1 MDPISLYARDREKR
15 AVGRALR
22 LALIASVAL
31 AGVLLALLATASANT
46 ALFERHYPLL
56 LWGNAAIAL
65 ALALLTAE
73 LLRRIALRAR
83 RRVFGSRLMIR
94 LALTFTAM
102 AVTPGL
108 LIYFVGVQFLGRS
121 IESWFDVPVDR
132 ALESGVNL
140 GRSAF
145 EAIQADLVAK
155 SRRMANELAD
165 QPSAQWQS
173 SLDRIRDQSGVQEA
187 VVLSSSGR
195 LLISSGAPY
204 TQLAPDLPTSQIL
217 QQVRLT
223 RLYAAVEGL
232 DLLGESPADHFGQG
246 PTGGIGAA
254 APALPGAVHGPLKVR
269 VVQSILTSRPGEELR
284 YLQLLQPVPLALA
297 MNADAV
303 AAGQREY
310 QQLSLS
316 RQGLKRIFNVTLTLT
331 FLLTIFASVAGA
343 FLLSGW
349 LTGPLTMLAAG
360 TRAVAEGDYRPVKDY
375 GGRDELGVLTQ
386 SFNLMIR
393 QLEEARGQ
401 VANHQ
406 RDLEQAKARL
416 ERVLASLSAAVL
428 AFDSDYRLTM
438 SNLAAD
444 RVLGVGVSNCLG
456 QPIESLPGLA
466 PLAAPI
472 REAFETA
479 RRRGLDHW
487 QRQFVVGEFS
497 GESIAESLAQGAG
510 DPRAGVVGQSVGE
523 SAGESVGDPHGD
535 GVKREPT
542 NPAETRDARPS
553 GHGQAALGRTLL
565 ASGTTLPGAVSP
577 LPGVD
582 GLLIV
587 FDDVSEVVSA
597 QRTLAWNEVARRLA
611 HEIKNPLTPIQ
622 LTAERLPRKLAAK
635 LDSVDADFLRRGAQT
650 IVNQVEALARLVD
663 DFRTYARLPTASVVP
678 LDLNELVR
686 EVLLLYGGHDA
697 EQDLAQDGAIRV
709 RLAPI
714 PNILAD
720 AAQLR
725 QVLHNLIKNAQEA
738 TASVQGGGI
747 EITTTVTEASGG
759 MGADTD
765 GRTGASVH
773 LRVRDEGPG
782 FPPGVLARAFEPYVT
797 AKPKGTGLGLAIVR
811 KMVDEQGARIALENR
826 FDANGA
832 IRGAQVEITFTRIAV

>member
-31 AGVLLALLATASANT
+31 AGVLLAFLATASANT

-94 LALTFTAM
+94 LALTFTVM
-102 AVTPGL
+102 AVMPGL

-155 SRRMANELAD
+155 SRRMANELGD

-173 SLDRIRDQSGVQEA
+173 SLDRIRDQLGVQEA
-187 VVLSSSGR
+187 IILSSSGR

-204 TQLAPDLPTSQIL
+204 AQLAPDLPSSQIL

-232 DLLGESPADHFGQG
+232 DLLGESPATDSGRR
-246 PTGGIGAA
+246 PTGGLGPL
-254 APALPGAVHGPLKVR
+254 APALPGAIHGPLKVR

-284 YLQLLQPVPLALA
+284 YLQLLQTVPMALA
-297 MNADAV
+297 INADAV

-331 FLLTIFASVAGA
+331 FLLTIFSSVAGA

-386 SFNLMIR
+386 SFNLMTR

-438 SNLAAD
+438 ANLAAD
-444 RVLGVGVSNCLG
+444 RVLGVVVSNCLG

-472 REAFETA
+472 REAFASA

-487 QRQFVVGEFS
+487 QRQFVIGEPSGEPGGEPS
-497 GESIAESLAQGAG
+497 GESSNEPIGGPFGGPVGGNIGQGLE
-510 DPRAGVVGQSVGE
+510 PE
-523 SAGESVGDPHGD
+523 SAS
-535 GVKREPT
+535 
-542 NPAETRDARPS
+542 AARFFDSGPS
-553 GHGQAALGRTLL
+553 GPARAAVGRTLL
-565 ASGTTLPGAVSP
+565 ANGTTLPGAVSP
-577 LPGVD
+577 SPGVD

-587 FDDVSEVVSA
+587 FDDVSELVSA

-622 LTAERLPRKLAAK
+622 LTAERLPRKLAGK
-635 LDSVDADFLRRGAQT
+635 LEPADADFLRRGALT

-663 DFRTYARLPTASVVP
+663 DFRTYARLPTATVVP

-686 EVLLLYGGHDA
+686 EVLLLYGGHEA
-697 EQDLAQDGAIRV
+697 ESALAQEGPIRV
-709 RLAPI
+709 HLAEI
-714 PNILAD
+714 PPVLAD

-738 TASVQGGGI
+738 TASVQGGPI
-747 EITTTVTEASGG
+747 EVTTTTTEVGG
-759 MGADTD
+759 GA
-765 GRTGASVH
+765 GVGASVH
-773 LRVRDEGPG
+773 LRVCDEGPG
-782 FPPGVLARAFEPYVT
+782 FPPGILNRAFEPYVT

-811 KMVDEQGARIALENR
+811 KIVDEQGARITLENR
-826 FDANGA
+826 FDANGV
-832 IRGAQVEITFTRIAV
+832 ICGAQVEVTFTRIVV

>member
-22 LALIASVAL
+22 LALVASVAL

-102 AVTPGL
+102 AVMPGL

-165 QPSAQWQS
+165 QPVAQWQS

-204 TQLAPDLPTSQIL
+204 AQLAPDLPPSQIL

-232 DLLGESPADHFGQG
+232 DLLGESPSPDSGQG
-246 PTGGIGAA
+246 STGGVGPA

-331 FLLTIFASVAGA
+331 FLLTIFSSVAGA

-386 SFNLMIR
+386 SFNLMTR

-444 RVLGVGVSNCLG
+444 RVFGVVVSSGLG

-466 PLAAPI
+466 PLAEPI
-472 REAFETA
+472 REAFEVA

-487 QRQFVVGEFS
+487 QRQFVIGEP
-497 GESIAESLAQGAG
+497 GAEPSAQPGREAG
-510 DPRAGVVGQSVGE
+510 
-523 SAGESVGDPHGD
+523 
-535 GVKREPT
+535 REPGGER
-542 NPAETRDARPS
+542 AV
-553 GHGQAALGRTLL
+553 GRTLL
-565 ASGTTLPGAVSP
+565 ANGTTLPGVVSL
-577 LPGVD
+577 LPGAD

-587 FDDVSEVVSA
+587 FDDVSELVSA

-622 LTAERLPRKLAAK
+622 LTAERLPRKLAGK
-635 LDSVDADFLRRGAQT
+635 LEPEDADFLRRGALT

-663 DFRTYARLPTASVVP
+663 DFRTYARLPTATVVP

-697 EQDLAQDGAIRV
+697 EQETIQDGAIRV
-709 RLAPI
+709 RLAEI
-714 PNILAD
+714 PRILAD

-738 TASVQGGGI
+738 TASVQGGAI
-747 EITTTVTEASGG
+747 EVTTTVTQIGG
-759 MGADTD
+759 A
-765 GRTGASVH
+765 AVQ

-811 KMVDEQGARIALENR
+811 KMVDEQDARITLENR
-826 FDANGA
+826 FDANGV
-832 IRGAQVEITFTRIAV
+832 ICGAQVEITFTRIAV

>member
-102 AVTPGL
+102 AVMPGL

-173 SLDRIRDQSGVQEA
+173 SLDRIRDQLGVQEA
-187 VVLSSSGR
+187 AVLSSSGR

-204 TQLAPDLPTSQIL
+204 AQLAPDLPPSQIL

-232 DLLGESPADHFGQG
+232 DLLGESPSPDSGRG
-246 PTGGIGAA
+246 STGGLGPA

-331 FLLTIFASVAGA
+331 FLLTIFSSVAGA

-386 SFNLMIR
+386 SFNLMTR

-428 AFDSDYRLTM
+428 AFDSEYRLTM

-444 RVLGVGVSNCLG
+444 RVLGVVVSNCLG

-466 PLAAPI
+466 PLAEPI
-472 REAFETA
+472 REAFEVA

-487 QRQFVVGEFS
+487 QRQFI
-497 GESIAESLAQGAG
+497 IAEPGAEASAELG
-510 DPRAGVVGQSVGE
+510 RE
-523 SAGESVGDPHGD
+523 SG
-535 GVKREPT
+535 REPG
-542 NPAETRDARPS
+542 AEGAV
-553 GHGQAALGRTLL
+553 GRTLL
-565 ASGTTLPGAVSP
+565 ANGTTLPGAVSL

-587 FDDVSEVVSA
+587 FDDVSELVSA

-622 LTAERLPRKLAAK
+622 LTAERLPRKLAGK
-635 LDSVDADFLRRGAQT
+635 LEPADADFLRRGALT

-663 DFRTYARLPTASVVP
+663 DFRTYARLPTATVVP

-697 EQDLAQDGAIRV
+697 EQETIQDGAIRV
-709 RLAPI
+709 RLAEI
-714 PNILAD
+714 PRILSD

-738 TASVQGGGI
+738 TASVQGGAI
-747 EITTTVTEASGG
+747 EVTTTVTQIGG
-759 MGADTD
+759 A
-765 GRTGASVH
+765 AVQ

-782 FPPGVLARAFEPYVT
+782 FPPAVLARAFEPYVT

-811 KMVDEQGARIALENR
+811 KMVDEQDARITLENR
-826 FDANGA
+826 FDANGV
-832 IRGAQVEITFTRIAV
+832 ICGAQVEITFTRIAV

>member
-22 LALIASVAL
+22 LALVASVAL

-102 AVTPGL
+102 AVMPGL

-165 QPSAQWQS
+165 QPVAQWQS
-173 SLDRIRDQSGVQEA
+173 SLDRIRDQLGVQEA

-204 TQLAPDLPTSQIL
+204 AQLAPDLPPSQIL

-232 DLLGESPADHFGQG
+232 DLLGESPSPDSGQG
-246 PTGGIGAA
+246 STGGVGPA
-254 APALPGAVHGPLKVR
+254 APALPGAIHGPLKVR

-331 FLLTIFASVAGA
+331 FLLTIFSSVAGA

-386 SFNLMIR
+386 SFNLMTR

-444 RVLGVGVSNCLG
+444 RVFGVVVSSGLG

-466 PLAAPI
+466 PLAEPI
-472 REAFETA
+472 REAFEVA

-487 QRQFVVGEFS
+487 QRQFVIGEP
-497 GESIAESLAQGAG
+497 GAESSAQPGREAG
-510 DPRAGVVGQSVGE
+510 
-523 SAGESVGDPHGD
+523 
-535 GVKREPT
+535 REPGGER
-542 NPAETRDARPS
+542 AV
-553 GHGQAALGRTLL
+553 GRTLL
-565 ASGTTLPGAVSP
+565 ANGTTLPGAVSL
-577 LPGVD
+577 LPGAD

-587 FDDVSEVVSA
+587 FDDVSELVSA

-622 LTAERLPRKLAAK
+622 LTAERLPRKLAGK
-635 LDSVDADFLRRGAQT
+635 LEPEDADFLRRGALT

-663 DFRTYARLPTASVVP
+663 DFRTYARLPTATVVP

-697 EQDLAQDGAIRV
+697 EQETIQDGAIRV
-709 RLAPI
+709 RLAEI
-714 PNILAD
+714 PRILAD

-738 TASVQGGGI
+738 TASVQGGAI
-747 EITTTVTEASGG
+747 EVTTTVTQIGG
-759 MGADTD
+759 A
-765 GRTGASVH
+765 AVQ

-811 KMVDEQGARIALENR
+811 KMVDEQDARITLENR
-826 FDANGA
+826 FDANGV
-832 IRGAQVEITFTRIAV
+832 ICGAQVEITFTRIAV

>member
-22 LALIASVAL
+22 LALVASVAL

-102 AVTPGL
+102 AVMPGL

-165 QPSAQWQS
+165 QPVAQWQS
-173 SLDRIRDQSGVQEA
+173 SLDRIRDQLGVQEA

-204 TQLAPDLPTSQIL
+204 AQLAPDLPPSQIL

-232 DLLGESPADHFGQG
+232 DLLGESPSPDSGQG
-246 PTGGIGAA
+246 STGGVGPA

-331 FLLTIFASVAGA
+331 FLLTIFSSVAGA

-386 SFNLMIR
+386 SFNLMTR

-444 RVLGVGVSNCLG
+444 RVFGVVVSSGLG

-466 PLAAPI
+466 PLAEPI
-472 REAFETA
+472 REAFEVA

-487 QRQFVVGEFS
+487 QRQFVIGEP
-497 GESIAESLAQGAG
+497 GAEPSAQPGREAG
-510 DPRAGVVGQSVGE
+510 
-523 SAGESVGDPHGD
+523 
-535 GVKREPT
+535 REPGGER
-542 NPAETRDARPS
+542 AV
-553 GHGQAALGRTLL
+553 GRTLL
-565 ASGTTLPGAVSP
+565 ANGTTLPGAVSL
-577 LPGVD
+577 LPGAD

-587 FDDVSEVVSA
+587 FDDVSELVSA

-622 LTAERLPRKLAAK
+622 LTAERLPRKLAGK
-635 LDSVDADFLRRGAQT
+635 LEPEDADFLRRGALT

-663 DFRTYARLPTASVVP
+663 DFRTYARLPTATVVP

-697 EQDLAQDGAIRV
+697 EQETIQDGAIRV
-709 RLAPI
+709 RLAEI
-714 PNILAD
+714 PRILAD

-738 TASVQGGGI
+738 TASVQGGAI
-747 EITTTVTEASGG
+747 EVTTTVTQIGG
-759 MGADTD
+759 A
-765 GRTGASVH
+765 AVQ

-811 KMVDEQGARIALENR
+811 KMVDEQDARITLENR
-826 FDANGA
+826 FDANGV
-832 IRGAQVEITFTRIAV
+832 ICGAQVAITFTRIAV

>member
-31 AGVLLALLATASANT
+31 AGVLLAFLATASANT

-102 AVTPGL
+102 AVMPGL

-173 SLDRIRDQSGVQEA
+173 SLDRIRDQLGVQEA
-187 VVLSSSGR
+187 IILSSSGR

-204 TQLAPDLPTSQIL
+204 AQLAPDLPASQIL

-232 DLLGESPADHFGQG
+232 DLLGESPATDSGRR
-246 PTGGIGAA
+246 PTGGLGPL
-254 APALPGAVHGPLKVR
+254 APALPGAIHGPLKVR

-284 YLQLLQPVPLALA
+284 YLQLLQTVPIALA
-297 MNADAV
+297 INADAV

-331 FLLTIFASVAGA
+331 FLLTIFSSVAGA

-386 SFNLMIR
+386 SFNLMTR

-444 RVLGVGVSNCLG
+444 RVLGVVVSNCLG

-472 REAFETA
+472 REAFASA

-487 QRQFVVGEFS
+487 QRQFVIGEPSGEPS
-497 GESIAESLAQGAG
+497 GESSNEPIGGPIGGAIGQGL
-510 DPRAGVVGQSVGE
+510 E
-523 SAGESVGDPHGD
+523 
-535 GVKREPT
+535 REPSSSGGFS
-542 NPAETRDARPS
+542 DSGPS
-553 GHGQAALGRTLL
+553 GPARTAVGRTLL
-565 ASGTTLPGAVSP
+565 ASGTTLPGAISP

-587 FDDVSEVVSA
+587 FDDVSELVSA

-622 LTAERLPRKLAAK
+622 LTAERLPRKLAGK
-635 LDSVDADFLRRGAQT
+635 LDPVDADFLRRGALT

-663 DFRTYARLPTASVVP
+663 DFRTYARLPTATVVP

-686 EVLLLYGGHDA
+686 EVLLLYGGHEA
-697 EQDLAQDGAIRV
+697 ESELAQDGLIRV
-709 RLAPI
+709 RLAEI
-714 PNILAD
+714 PPVLAD

-738 TASVQGGGI
+738 TASVQGGRI
-747 EITTTVTEASGG
+747 EVTTTATEVGGGSGV
-759 MGADTD
+759 
-765 GRTGASVH
+765 GASVH

-782 FPPGVLARAFEPYVT
+782 FPPGILARAFEPYVT

-811 KMVDEQGARIALENR
+811 KMVDEQGARITLENR
-826 FDANGA
+826 FDPNGV
-832 IRGAQVEITFTRIAV
+832 ICGAQVEITFTRIAV

>member
-22 LALIASVAL
+22 LALVASVAL

-102 AVTPGL
+102 AVMPGL

-165 QPSAQWQS
+165 QPVAQWQS
-173 SLDRIRDQSGVQEA
+173 SLDRIRDQLGVQEA

-204 TQLAPDLPTSQIL
+204 AQLAPDLPPSQIL

-232 DLLGESPADHFGQG
+232 DLLGESPAADSGQG
-246 PTGGIGAA
+246 STGGVGPA

-331 FLLTIFASVAGA
+331 FLLTIFSSVAGA

-386 SFNLMIR
+386 SFNLMTR

-444 RVLGVGVSNCLG
+444 RVFGVVVSSGLG

-466 PLAAPI
+466 PLAEPI
-472 REAFETA
+472 REAFEVA

-487 QRQFVVGEFS
+487 QRQFVIGEP
-497 GESIAESLAQGAG
+497 GAEPSAQPGREAG
-510 DPRAGVVGQSVGE
+510 
-523 SAGESVGDPHGD
+523 
-535 GVKREPT
+535 REPGGER
-542 NPAETRDARPS
+542 AV
-553 GHGQAALGRTLL
+553 GRTLL
-565 ASGTTLPGAVSP
+565 ANGTTLPGAVSL
-577 LPGVD
+577 LPGAD

-587 FDDVSEVVSA
+587 FDDVSELVSA

-622 LTAERLPRKLAAK
+622 LTAERLPRKLAGK
-635 LDSVDADFLRRGAQT
+635 LEPEDADFLRRGALT

-663 DFRTYARLPTASVVP
+663 DFRTYARLPTATVVP

-697 EQDLAQDGAIRV
+697 EQETIQDGAIRV
-709 RLAPI
+709 RLAEI
-714 PNILAD
+714 PRILSD

-738 TASVQGGGI
+738 TASVQGGAI
-747 EITTTVTEASGG
+747 EVTTTVTQIGG
-759 MGADTD
+759 A
-765 GRTGASVH
+765 AVQ

-811 KMVDEQGARIALENR
+811 KMVDEQDARITLENR
-826 FDANGA
+826 FDENGV
-832 IRGAQVEITFTRIAV
+832 ICGAQVEITFTRIAV

>member
-22 LALIASVAL
+22 LALVASVAL

-102 AVTPGL
+102 AVMPGL

-165 QPSAQWQS
+165 QPVAQWQS
-173 SLDRIRDQSGVQEA
+173 SLDRIRDQLGVQEA

-204 TQLAPDLPTSQIL
+204 AQLAPDLPPSQIL

-232 DLLGESPADHFGQG
+232 DLLGESPSPDSGQG
-246 PTGGIGAA
+246 STGGVGPA
-254 APALPGAVHGPLKVR
+254 APALPGAIHGPLKVR

-331 FLLTIFASVAGA
+331 FLLTIFSSVAGA

-386 SFNLMIR
+386 SFNLMTR

-444 RVLGVGVSNCLG
+444 RVFGVVVSSGLG

-466 PLAAPI
+466 PLAEPI
-472 REAFETA
+472 REAFEVA

-487 QRQFVVGEFS
+487 QRQFVIGEP
-497 GESIAESLAQGAG
+497 GAEPSAQPGREAG
-510 DPRAGVVGQSVGE
+510 
-523 SAGESVGDPHGD
+523 
-535 GVKREPT
+535 REPGGER
-542 NPAETRDARPS
+542 AV
-553 GHGQAALGRTLL
+553 GRTLL
-565 ASGTTLPGAVSP
+565 ANGTTLPGAVSL
-577 LPGVD
+577 LPGAD

-587 FDDVSEVVSA
+587 FDDVSELVSA

-622 LTAERLPRKLAAK
+622 LTAERLPRKLAGK
-635 LDSVDADFLRRGAQT
+635 LEPEDADFLRRGALT

-663 DFRTYARLPTASVVP
+663 DFRTYARLPTATVVP

-697 EQDLAQDGAIRV
+697 EQETIQDGAIRV
-709 RLAPI
+709 RLAEI
-714 PNILAD
+714 PRILAD

-738 TASVQGGGI
+738 TASVQGGAI
-747 EITTTVTEASGG
+747 EVTTTVTQIGG
-759 MGADTD
+759 A
-765 GRTGASVH
+765 AVQ

-811 KMVDEQGARIALENR
+811 KMVDEQDARITLENR
-826 FDANGA
+826 FDANGV
-832 IRGAQVEITFTRIAV
+832 ICGAQVEITFTRIAV

>member
-31 AGVLLALLATASANT
+31 AGVLLAFLATASANT

-102 AVTPGL
+102 AVMPGL

-165 QPSAQWQS
+165 QPSVQWQS
-173 SLDRIRDQSGVQEA
+173 SLDRIRDQLGVQEA
-187 VVLSSSGR
+187 IVLSSSGR

-204 TQLAPDLPTSQIL
+204 AQLAPDLPSPQIL

-232 DLLGESPADHFGQG
+232 DLLGESPAPDSGRG
-246 PTGGIGAA
+246 PTGGLGPA
-254 APALPGAVHGPLKVR
+254 APALPGAIQGPLKVR

-331 FLLTIFASVAGA
+331 FLLTIFSSVAGA

-386 SFNLMIR
+386 SFNLMTR

-444 RVLGVGVSNCLG
+444 RVLGAVVSNCLG

-472 REAFETA
+472 REAFASA

-487 QRQFVVGEFS
+487 QRQFVIGEPNGQPSGEPS
-497 GESIAESLAQGAG
+497 GESSGEPDGGSIGGTIGGTIGQGL
-510 DPRAGVVGQSVGE
+510 
-523 SAGESVGDPHGD
+523 
-535 GVKREPT
+535 KREPSSSAGFSE
-542 NPAETRDARPS
+542 PEPS
-553 GHGQAALGRTLL
+553 GQGRTAVGRTLL
-565 ASGTTLPGAVSP
+565 ANGTTLPGAVSP

-587 FDDVSEVVSA
+587 FDDVSELVSA

-622 LTAERLPRKLAAK
+622 LTAERLPRKLAGK
-635 LDSVDADFLRRGAQT
+635 LEPADADFLRRGALT

-663 DFRTYARLPTASVVP
+663 DFRTYARLPTANVVP

-686 EVLLLYGGHDA
+686 EVLLLYGGHEA
-697 EQDLAQDGAIRV
+697 EPELVQEGPIRV
-709 RLAPI
+709 RLAEI
-714 PNILAD
+714 PRVLAD

-747 EITTTVTEASGG
+747 EVTTTATEVGSGAG
-759 MGADTD
+759 F
-765 GRTGASVH
+765 GASVH
-773 LRVRDEGPG
+773 LRVCDEGPG
-782 FPPGVLARAFEPYVT
+782 FPSGVLARAFEPYVT

-811 KMVDEQGARIALENR
+811 KMVDEQGARITLENR
-826 FDANGA
+826 FDANGL
-832 IRGAQVEITFTRIAV
+832 ICGAQVEITFTRIAV

>member
-22 LALIASVAL
+22 LALVASVAL

-102 AVTPGL
+102 AVMPGL

-165 QPSAQWQS
+165 QPVAQWQS
-173 SLDRIRDQSGVQEA
+173 SLDRIRDQLGVQEA

-204 TQLAPDLPTSQIL
+204 AQLAPDLPPSQIL

-232 DLLGESPADHFGQG
+232 DLLGESPSPDSGQG
-246 PTGGIGAA
+246 STGVVGPA

-331 FLLTIFASVAGA
+331 FLLTIFSSVAGA

-386 SFNLMIR
+386 SFNLMTR

-444 RVLGVGVSNCLG
+444 RVFGVVVSSGLG

-466 PLAAPI
+466 PLAEPI
-472 REAFETA
+472 REAFEVA

-487 QRQFVVGEFS
+487 QRQFVIGEP
-497 GESIAESLAQGAG
+497 GAEPSAQPGREAG
-510 DPRAGVVGQSVGE
+510 
-523 SAGESVGDPHGD
+523 
-535 GVKREPT
+535 REPGGER
-542 NPAETRDARPS
+542 AV
-553 GHGQAALGRTLL
+553 GRTLL
-565 ASGTTLPGAVSP
+565 ANGTTLPGAVSL
-577 LPGVD
+577 LPGAD

-587 FDDVSEVVSA
+587 FDDVSELVSA

-622 LTAERLPRKLAAK
+622 LTAERLPRKLAGK
-635 LDSVDADFLRRGAQT
+635 LEPEDADFLRRGALT

-663 DFRTYARLPTASVVP
+663 DFRTYARLPTATVVP

-697 EQDLAQDGAIRV
+697 EQETIQDGAIRV
-709 RLAPI
+709 RLAEI
-714 PNILAD
+714 PRILAD

-738 TASVQGGGI
+738 TASVQGGAI
-747 EITTTVTEASGG
+747 EVTTTVTQIGG
-759 MGADTD
+759 A
-765 GRTGASVH
+765 AVQ

-811 KMVDEQGARIALENR
+811 KMVDEQDARITLENR
-826 FDANGA
+826 FDANGV
-832 IRGAQVEITFTRIAV
+832 ICGAQVEITFTRIAV

>member
-22 LALIASVAL
+22 LALVASVAL

-102 AVTPGL
+102 AVMPGL

-165 QPSAQWQS
+165 QPVAQWQS
-173 SLDRIRDQSGVQEA
+173 SLDRIRDQLGVQEA

-204 TQLAPDLPTSQIL
+204 AQLAPDLPPSQIL

-232 DLLGESPADHFGQG
+232 DLLGESPSPDSGQG
-246 PTGGIGAA
+246 STGGVGPA

-331 FLLTIFASVAGA
+331 FLLTIFSSVAGA

-386 SFNLMIR
+386 SFNLMTR

-444 RVLGVGVSNCLG
+444 RVFGVVVSSGLG

-466 PLAAPI
+466 PLAEPI
-472 REAFETA
+472 REAFEVA

-487 QRQFVVGEFS
+487 QRQFVIGEPGAEPS
-497 GESIAESLAQGAG
+497 AQPGREAGREAGGE
-510 DPRAGVVGQSVGE
+510 RAV
-523 SAGESVGDPHGD
+523 
-535 GVKREPT
+535 
-542 NPAETRDARPS
+542 
-553 GHGQAALGRTLL
+553 GRTLL
-565 ASGTTLPGAVSP
+565 ANGTTLPGAVSL
-577 LPGVD
+577 LPGAD

-587 FDDVSEVVSA
+587 FDDVSELVSA

-622 LTAERLPRKLAAK
+622 LTAERLPRKLAGK
-635 LDSVDADFLRRGAQT
+635 LEPEDADFLRRGALT

-663 DFRTYARLPTASVVP
+663 DFRTYARLPTATVVP

-697 EQDLAQDGAIRV
+697 EQETIQDGAIRV
-709 RLAPI
+709 RLAEI
-714 PNILAD
+714 PRILAD

-738 TASVQGGGI
+738 TASVQGGAI
-747 EITTTVTEASGG
+747 EVTTTVTQIGG
-759 MGADTD
+759 A
-765 GRTGASVH
+765 AVQ

-811 KMVDEQGARIALENR
+811 KMVDEQDARITLENR
-826 FDANGA
+826 FDANGV
-832 IRGAQVEITFTRIAV
+832 ICGAQVEITFTRIAV

>member
-22 LALIASVAL
+22 LALVASVAL

-102 AVTPGL
+102 AVMPGL

-165 QPSAQWQS
+165 QPVAQWQS
-173 SLDRIRDQSGVQEA
+173 SLDRIRDQLGVQEA

-204 TQLAPDLPTSQIL
+204 AQLAPDLPPSQIL

-232 DLLGESPADHFGQG
+232 DLLGESPASDSGQG
-246 PTGGIGAA
+246 STGGVGPA

-331 FLLTIFASVAGA
+331 FLLTIFSSVAGA

-386 SFNLMIR
+386 SFNLMTR

-444 RVLGVGVSNCLG
+444 RVFGVVVSSGLG

-466 PLAAPI
+466 PLAEPI
-472 REAFETA
+472 REAFEVA

-487 QRQFVVGEFS
+487 QRQFVIGAP
-497 GESIAESLAQGAG
+497 GAEPSAQPGREAG
-510 DPRAGVVGQSVGE
+510 REAG
-523 SAGESVGDPHGD
+523 
-535 GVKREPT
+535 REPGGER
-542 NPAETRDARPS
+542 AV
-553 GHGQAALGRTLL
+553 GRTLL
-565 ASGTTLPGAVSP
+565 ANGTTLPGAVSL
-577 LPGVD
+577 LPGAD

-587 FDDVSEVVSA
+587 FDDVSELVSA

-622 LTAERLPRKLAAK
+622 LTAERLPRKLAGK
-635 LDSVDADFLRRGAQT
+635 LEPEDADFLRRGALT

-663 DFRTYARLPTASVVP
+663 DFRTYARLPTATVVP

-697 EQDLAQDGAIRV
+697 EQETIQDGAIRV
-709 RLAPI
+709 RLAEI
-714 PNILAD
+714 PRILAD

-738 TASVQGGGI
+738 TASVQGGAI
-747 EITTTVTEASGG
+747 EVTTTVTQIGG
-759 MGADTD
+759 A
-765 GRTGASVH
+765 AVQ

-811 KMVDEQGARIALENR
+811 KMVDEQDARITLENR
-826 FDANGA
+826 FDANGV
-832 IRGAQVEITFTRIAV
+832 ICGAQVEITFTRIAV

>member
-22 LALIASVAL
+22 LALVASVAL

-102 AVTPGL
+102 AVMPGL

-165 QPSAQWQS
+165 QPVAQWQS

-204 TQLAPDLPTSQIL
+204 AQLAPDLPPSQIL

-232 DLLGESPADHFGQG
+232 DLLGESPSPDSGQG
-246 PTGGIGAA
+246 STGGVGPA
-254 APALPGAVHGPLKVR
+254 APALPGAIHGPLKVR

-331 FLLTIFASVAGA
+331 FLLTIFSSVAGA

-386 SFNLMIR
+386 SFNLMTR

-444 RVLGVGVSNCLG
+444 RVFGVVVSSGLG

-466 PLAAPI
+466 PLAEPI
-472 REAFETA
+472 REAFEVA

-487 QRQFVVGEFS
+487 QRQFVIGEP
-497 GESIAESLAQGAG
+497 GAESSAQPGREAG
-510 DPRAGVVGQSVGE
+510 
-523 SAGESVGDPHGD
+523 
-535 GVKREPT
+535 REPGGER
-542 NPAETRDARPS
+542 AV
-553 GHGQAALGRTLL
+553 GRTLL
-565 ASGTTLPGAVSP
+565 ANGTTLPGVVSL
-577 LPGVD
+577 LPGAD

-587 FDDVSEVVSA
+587 FDDVSELVSA

-622 LTAERLPRKLAAK
+622 LTAERLPRKLAGK
-635 LDSVDADFLRRGAQT
+635 LEPEDADFLRRGALT

-663 DFRTYARLPTASVVP
+663 DFRTYARLPTATVVP

-697 EQDLAQDGAIRV
+697 EQETIQDGAIRV
-709 RLAPI
+709 RLAEI
-714 PNILAD
+714 PRILAD

-738 TASVQGGGI
+738 TASVQGGAI
-747 EITTTVTEASGG
+747 EVTTTVTQIGG
-759 MGADTD
+759 A
-765 GRTGASVH
+765 AVQ

-811 KMVDEQGARIALENR
+811 KMVDEQDARITLENR
-826 FDANGA
+826 FDANGV
-832 IRGAQVEITFTRIAV
+832 ICGAQVEITFTRIAV

>member
-1 MDPISLYARDREKR
+1 MDTISLYARDREKR

-31 AGVLLALLATASANT
+31 AGVLLAFLATASANT

-56 LWGNAAIAL
+56 LWGNAAIAV

-73 LLRRIALRAR
+73 LIRRIAVRAR

-102 AVTPGL
+102 AVLPGL

-155 SRRMANELAD
+155 ARRMGNELAD
-165 QPSAQWQS
+165 QPFAQWQS
-173 SLDRIRDQSGVQEA
+173 DLDRIRDQLGVQEA
-187 VVLSSSGR
+187 MVLSASGR

-204 TQLAPDLPTSQIL
+204 AQLAADLPSSQIL

-223 RLYAAVEGL
+223 RQYAAVEGL
-232 DLLGESPADHFGQG
+232 DLLGESSEPGSILGQAG
-246 PTGGIGAA
+246 
-254 APALPGAVHGPLKVR
+254 PALPGAVHAPLKVR
-269 VVQSILTSRPGEELR
+269 VVRPIPTSRPGDELR
-284 YLQLLQPVPLALA
+284 FLQVLQPVPLTLA
-297 MNADAV
+297 VNADAV
-303 AAGQREY
+303 TSGQREY

-331 FLLTIFASVAGA
+331 FLLTIFSSVAGA

-386 SFNLMIR
+386 SFNTMTR
-393 QLEEARGQ
+393 QLGEARAQ
-401 VANHQ
+401 VAAQQ

-428 AFDSDYRLTM
+428 AFDDQYRLTM
-438 SNLAAD
+438 ANLAAD
-444 RVLGVGVSNCLG
+444 RILGVDVSNCLG
-456 QPIESLPGLA
+456 QSIDSLPGIA
-466 PLAAPI
+466 PLAPQI
-472 REAFETA
+472 REAFDESS
-479 RRRGLDHW
+479 RRGADHW
-487 QRQFVVGEFS
+487 QRQFVIG
-497 GESIAESLAQGAG
+497 QHPG
-510 DPRAGVVGQSVGE
+510 DPAPW
-523 SAGESVGDPHGD
+523 D
-535 GVKREPT
+535 
-542 NPAETRDARPS
+542 PS
-553 GHGQAALGRTLL
+553 GPGDAPEAGLAGNVTTPQGRTLL
-565 ASGTTLPGAVSP
+565 ANGTTLPGAASP
-577 LPGVD
+577 LPGAD

-622 LTAERLPRKLAAK
+622 LTAERLPRKLAGK
-635 LDSVDADFLRRGAQT
+635 LDAVDAEFLRRGATT
-650 IVNQVEALARLVD
+650 IVNQVEALARMVD
-663 DFRTYARLPTASVVP
+663 DFRSYARLPAAQLIP

-686 EVLLLYGGHDA
+686 EVLLLYGGQ
-697 EQDLAQDGAIRV
+697 ETEGELETGAGVMVRA
-709 RLAPI
+709 RLAELPRV
-714 PNILAD
+714 LGD
-720 AAQLR
+720 ASQLR

-738 TASVQGGGI
+738 MASGAGRRI
-747 EITTTVTEASGG
+747 DMSTTVIRAGTAGVTAG
-759 MGADTD
+759 V
-765 GRTGASVH
+765 R

-782 FPPGVLARAFEPYVT
+782 FAPGVLARAFEPYVT
-797 AKPKGTGLGLAIVR
+797 AKPRGTGLGLAIVR
-811 KMVDEQGARIALENR
+811 KIVDEHGARIALENR
-826 FDANGA
+826 LDADGV
-832 IRGAQVEITFTRIAV
+832 ICGAQVEITFTRIVV

>member
-1 MDPISLYARDREKR
+1 MDTISLYARDREKR

-31 AGVLLALLATASANT
+31 AGVLLAFLATASANT

-73 LLRRIALRAR
+73 LIRRIAVRAR

-102 AVTPGL
+102 AVLPGL

-145 EAIQADLVAK
+145 EAMQADLVAK
-155 SRRMANELAD
+155 ARRMGNELAD
-165 QPSAQWQS
+165 QPVAQWQS
-173 SLDRIRDQSGVQEA
+173 DLDRIRDQLGVQEA
-187 VVLSSSGR
+187 VVLSASGR

-204 TQLAPDLPTSQIL
+204 AQLAADLPSSQIL

-223 RLYAAVEGL
+223 RQYAAVEGL
-232 DLLGESPADHFGQG
+232 DLLGESSDLGSGLGQSG
-246 PTGGIGAA
+246 LGQSG
-254 APALPGAVHGPLKVR
+254 PALPGAAHAPLKVR
-269 VVQSILTSRPGEELR
+269 VVRPIPTSRPGEEIR
-284 YLQLLQPVPLALA
+284 YLQVMQPVPLALA
-297 MNADAV
+297 VNADAV
-303 AAGQREY
+303 TSGQREY

-331 FLLTIFASVAGA
+331 FLLTIFSSVAGA

-386 SFNLMIR
+386 SFNIMTR
-393 QLEEARGQ
+393 QLEEARAQ
-401 VANHQ
+401 VADHQ

-428 AFDSDYRLTM
+428 AFDSQYRLTM
-438 SNLAAD
+438 ANRAAD
-444 RVLGVGVSNCLG
+444 RVLGVHFSNCLG
-456 QPIESLPGLA
+456 QSIESLPGVA
-466 PLAAPI
+466 PLASQI
-472 REAFETA
+472 REAFDDA
-479 RRRGLDHW
+479 GRRGADHW
-487 QRQFVVGEFS
+487 QRQFLIGQRPGEPLERDAS
-497 GESIAESLAQGAG
+497 ALGEAPVASLAG
-510 DPRAGVVGQSVGE
+510 DVTA
-523 SAGESVGDPHGD
+523 
-535 GVKREPT
+535 
-542 NPAETRDARPS
+542 PA
-553 GHGQAALGRTLL
+553 GRTLL

-577 LPGVD
+577 LPGAD
-582 GLLIV
+582 GFLIV

-622 LTAERLPRKLAAK
+622 LTAERLPRKLAGK
-635 LDSVDADFLRRGAQT
+635 LDAADAEFLRRGATT
-650 IVNQVEALARLVD
+650 IVNQVEALARMVD
-663 DFRTYARLPTASVVP
+663 DFRNYARLPAAQLLP
-678 LDLNELVR
+678 LELNELVR
-686 EVLLLYGGHDA
+686 EVLLMYGGQDA
-697 EQDLAQDGAIRV
+697 EGEPDGVAGAAVRAQLAEVPRV
-709 RLAPI
+709 MG
-714 PNILAD
+714 D

-738 TASVQGGGI
+738 MG
-747 EITTTVTEASGG
+747 SGG
-759 MGADTD
+759 
-765 GRTGASVH
+765 ASRIELTTAEIRSSAGVAGVR

-782 FPPGVLARAFEPYVT
+782 FAPGVLARAFEPYVT
-797 AKPKGTGLGLAIVR
+797 AKPRGTGLGLAIVR
-811 KMVDEQGARIALENR
+811 KIMDEHGARIALENR
-826 FDANGA
+826 LNADGV
-832 IRGAQVEITFTRIAV
+832 ICGAQVEITFTRIAV

>member
-22 LALIASVAL
+22 LALVASVAL

-102 AVTPGL
+102 AVMPGL

-165 QPSAQWQS
+165 QPVAQWQS

-204 TQLAPDLPTSQIL
+204 AQLAPDLPPSQIL

-232 DLLGESPADHFGQG
+232 DLLGESPSPDSGQG
-246 PTGGIGAA
+246 STGGVGPA

-331 FLLTIFASVAGA
+331 FLLTIFSSVAGA

-386 SFNLMIR
+386 SFNLMTR

-444 RVLGVGVSNCLG
+444 RVFGVVVSSGLG

-466 PLAAPI
+466 PLAEPI
-472 REAFETA
+472 REAFEVA

-487 QRQFVVGEFS
+487 QRQFVIGEP
-497 GESIAESLAQGAG
+497 GAEPSAQPGREAG
-510 DPRAGVVGQSVGE
+510 
-523 SAGESVGDPHGD
+523 
-535 GVKREPT
+535 REPGGER
-542 NPAETRDARPS
+542 AV
-553 GHGQAALGRTLL
+553 GRTLL
-565 ASGTTLPGAVSP
+565 ANGTTLPGAVSL
-577 LPGVD
+577 LPGAD

-587 FDDVSEVVSA
+587 FDDVSELVSA

-622 LTAERLPRKLAAK
+622 LTAERLPRKLAGK
-635 LDSVDADFLRRGAQT
+635 LEPEDADFLRRGALT

-663 DFRTYARLPTASVVP
+663 DFRTYARLPTATVVP

-697 EQDLAQDGAIRV
+697 EQETIQDGAIRV
-709 RLAPI
+709 RLAEI
-714 PNILAD
+714 PRILAD

-738 TASVQGGGI
+738 TASVQGGAI
-747 EITTTVTEASGG
+747 EVTTTVTQIGG
-759 MGADTD
+759 A
-765 GRTGASVH
+765 AVQ

-811 KMVDEQGARIALENR
+811 KMVDEQDARITLENR
-826 FDANGA
+826 FDANGV
-832 IRGAQVEITFTRIAV
+832 ICGAQVEITFTRIAV

>member
-22 LALIASVAL
+22 LALVASVAL

-102 AVTPGL
+102 AVMPGL

-165 QPSAQWQS
+165 QPVAQWQS
-173 SLDRIRDQSGVQEA
+173 SLDRIRDQLGVQEA

-204 TQLAPDLPTSQIL
+204 AQLAPDLPPSQIL

-232 DLLGESPADHFGQG
+232 DLLGESPSPDSGQG
-246 PTGGIGAA
+246 STGGVGPA

-331 FLLTIFASVAGA
+331 FLLTIFSSVAGA

-386 SFNLMIR
+386 SFNLMTR

-444 RVLGVGVSNCLG
+444 RVFGVVVSSGLG

-466 PLAAPI
+466 PLAEPI
-472 REAFETA
+472 REAFEVA

-487 QRQFVVGEFS
+487 QRQFVIGEP
-497 GESIAESLAQGAG
+497 GAESSAQPGREAG
-510 DPRAGVVGQSVGE
+510 
-523 SAGESVGDPHGD
+523 
-535 GVKREPT
+535 REPGGER
-542 NPAETRDARPS
+542 AV
-553 GHGQAALGRTLL
+553 GRTLL
-565 ASGTTLPGAVSP
+565 ANGTTLPGAVSL
-577 LPGVD
+577 LPGAD

-587 FDDVSEVVSA
+587 FDDVSELVSA

-622 LTAERLPRKLAAK
+622 LTAERLPRKLAGK
-635 LDSVDADFLRRGAQT
+635 LEPEDADFLRRGALT

-663 DFRTYARLPTASVVP
+663 DFRTYARLPTATVVP

-697 EQDLAQDGAIRV
+697 EQETIQDGAIRV
-709 RLAPI
+709 RLAEI
-714 PNILAD
+714 PRILAD

-738 TASVQGGGI
+738 TASVQGGAI
-747 EITTTVTEASGG
+747 EVTTTVTQIGG
-759 MGADTD
+759 A
-765 GRTGASVH
+765 AVQ

-811 KMVDEQGARIALENR
+811 KMVDEQDARITLENR
-826 FDANGA
+826 FDANGV
-832 IRGAQVEITFTRIAV
+832 ICGAQVEITFTRIAV

>member
-1 MDPISLYARDREKR
+1 MDTISLYARDREKR

-31 AGVLLALLATASANT
+31 AGVLLAFLATASANT

-56 LWGNAAIAL
+56 LWGNAAIAV

-73 LLRRIALRAR
+73 LIRRIAVRAR

-102 AVTPGL
+102 AVLPGL

-155 SRRMANELAD
+155 ARRMGNELAD
-165 QPSAQWQS
+165 QPFAQWQS
-173 SLDRIRDQSGVQEA
+173 DLDRIRDQLGVQEA
-187 VVLSSSGR
+187 MVLSASGR

-204 TQLAPDLPTSQIL
+204 AQLAADLPSSQIL

-223 RLYAAVEGL
+223 RQYAAVEGL
-232 DLLGESPADHFGQG
+232 DLLGESSEAGSSLGQAG
-246 PTGGIGAA
+246 
-254 APALPGAVHGPLKVR
+254 PALPGAVHAPLKVR
-269 VVQSILTSRPGEELR
+269 VVRPIPTSRPGDELR
-284 YLQLLQPVPLALA
+284 FLQVMQPVPLTLA
-297 MNADAV
+297 VNADAV
-303 AAGQREY
+303 TSGQREY

-331 FLLTIFASVAGA
+331 FLLTIFSSVAGA

-386 SFNLMIR
+386 SFNTMTR
-393 QLEEARGQ
+393 QLGEARAQ
-401 VANHQ
+401 VAAQQ

-428 AFDSDYRLTM
+428 AFDDQYRLTM
-438 SNLAAD
+438 ANLAAD
-444 RVLGVGVSNCLG
+444 RVLGVDVSNCLG
-456 QPIESLPGLA
+456 QSIDSLPGIA
-466 PLAAPI
+466 PLASQI
-472 REAFETA
+472 REAFDESS
-479 RRRGLDHW
+479 RRGADHW
-487 QRQFVVGEFS
+487 QRQFVIG
-497 GESIAESLAQGAG
+497 QHPG
-510 DPRAGVVGQSVGE
+510 DPAPW
-523 SAGESVGDPHGD
+523 D
-535 GVKREPT
+535 
-542 NPAETRDARPS
+542 PS
-553 GHGQAALGRTLL
+553 GPGDAAEAGLAGKVTTSPGRTLL
-565 ASGTTLPGAVSP
+565 ANGTTLPGAVSP
-577 LPGVD
+577 LPGAD

-622 LTAERLPRKLAAK
+622 LTAERLPRKLAGK
-635 LDSVDADFLRRGAQT
+635 LDAADAEFLRRGATT
-650 IVNQVEALARLVD
+650 IVNQVEALARMVD
-663 DFRTYARLPTASVVP
+663 DFRSYARLPAAQLMP

-686 EVLLLYGGHDA
+686 EVLLLYGGQ
-697 EQDLAQDGAIRV
+697 ETEGELESGAGVIVRA
-709 RLAPI
+709 RLAELPRV
-714 PNILAD
+714 LGD
-720 AAQLR
+720 ASQLR

-738 TASVQGGGI
+738 M
-747 EITTTVTEASGG
+747 ASG
-759 MGADTD
+759 A
-765 GRTGASVH
+765 GRRIDISTAVIRAGTAGVTAGVR

-782 FPPGVLARAFEPYVT
+782 FAPGVLARAFEPYVT
-797 AKPKGTGLGLAIVR
+797 AKPRGTGLGLAIVR
-811 KMVDEQGARIALENR
+811 KIVDEHGARIALENR
-826 FDANGA
+826 LDADGV
-832 IRGAQVEITFTRIAV
+832 ICGAQVEITFTRIVV

>member
-1 MDPISLYARDREKR
+1 MDTISLYARDREKR

-31 AGVLLALLATASANT
+31 AGVLLAFLATASANT

-56 LWGNAAIAL
+56 LWGNAAIAV

-73 LLRRIALRAR
+73 LIRRIAVRAQ

-102 AVTPGL
+102 AVLPGL

-155 SRRMANELAD
+155 ARRMGNELAD
-165 QPSAQWQS
+165 QPFAQWQS
-173 SLDRIRDQSGVQEA
+173 DLDRIRDQLGVQEA
-187 VVLSSSGR
+187 MVLSASGR

-204 TQLAPDLPTSQIL
+204 AQLAADLPSSQIL

-223 RLYAAVEGL
+223 RQYAAVEGL
-232 DLLGESPADHFGQG
+232 DLLGESSEAGSSLGQAG
-246 PTGGIGAA
+246 
-254 APALPGAVHGPLKVR
+254 PALPGAVHAPLKVR
-269 VVQSILTSRPGEELR
+269 VVRPIPTSRPGDELR
-284 YLQLLQPVPLALA
+284 FLQVMQPVPLTLA
-297 MNADAV
+297 VNADAV
-303 AAGQREY
+303 TSGQREY

-331 FLLTIFASVAGA
+331 FLLTIFSSVAGA

-386 SFNLMIR
+386 SFNTMTR
-393 QLEEARGQ
+393 QLGEARAQ
-401 VANHQ
+401 VAAQQ

-428 AFDSDYRLTM
+428 AFDDQYRLTM
-438 SNLAAD
+438 ANLAAD
-444 RVLGVGVSNCLG
+444 RVLGVDVSNCLG
-456 QPIESLPGLA
+456 QSIDSLPGIA
-466 PLAAPI
+466 PLASQI
-472 REAFETA
+472 REAFDESS
-479 RRRGLDHW
+479 RRGADHW
-487 QRQFVVGEFS
+487 QRQFVIG
-497 GESIAESLAQGAG
+497 QHPG
-510 DPRAGVVGQSVGE
+510 DPA
-523 SAGESVGDPHGD
+523 P
-535 GVKREPT
+535 
-542 NPAETRDARPS
+542 RDPS
-553 GHGQAALGRTLL
+553 GSGDAPEAGLAGKGTTPPGRTLL
-565 ASGTTLPGAVSP
+565 ANGTTLPGAVSP
-577 LPGVD
+577 LPGAD

-622 LTAERLPRKLAAK
+622 LTAERLPRKLAGK
-635 LDSVDADFLRRGAQT
+635 LDAADAEFLRRGATT
-650 IVNQVEALARLVD
+650 IVNQVEALARMVD
-663 DFRTYARLPTASVVP
+663 DFRSYARLPAAQLMP

-686 EVLLLYGGHDA
+686 EVLLLYGGQETEGELEPGA
-697 EQDLAQDGAIRV
+697 GAIVRARLAQLPRV
-709 RLAPI
+709 LG
-714 PNILAD
+714 D
-720 AAQLR
+720 ASQLR

-738 TASVQGGGI
+738 M
-747 EITTTVTEASGG
+747 ASG
-759 MGADTD
+759 A
-765 GRTGASVH
+765 GRRIDMSTAVIRAGTAGVTAGVR
-773 LRVRDEGPG
+773 LRVCDEGPG
-782 FPPGVLARAFEPYVT
+782 FAPGVLARAFEPYVT
-797 AKPKGTGLGLAIVR
+797 AKPRGTGLGLAIVR
-811 KMVDEQGARIALENR
+811 KIVDEHGARIALENR
-826 FDANGA
+826 LDADGV
-832 IRGAQVEITFTRIAV
+832 ICGAQVEITFTRIVV

>member
-31 AGVLLALLATASANT
+31 AGVLLAFLATASANT

-102 AVTPGL
+102 AVMPGL

-173 SLDRIRDQSGVQEA
+173 SLDRIRDQLGVQEA
-187 VVLSSSGR
+187 AVLSSSGR

-204 TQLAPDLPTSQIL
+204 AQLAPDLPPSQIL

-232 DLLGESPADHFGQG
+232 DLLGESPSPDSGQG
-246 PTGGIGAA
+246 STGGLGPA

-331 FLLTIFASVAGA
+331 FLLTIFSSVAGA

-386 SFNLMIR
+386 SFNLMTR

-428 AFDSDYRLTM
+428 AFDSEYRLTM

-444 RVLGVGVSNCLG
+444 RVLGVVVSNCLG

-466 PLAAPI
+466 PLAEPI
-472 REAFETA
+472 REAFEVA

-487 QRQFVVGEFS
+487 QRQFIIGEPITEAS
-497 GESIAESLAQGAG
+497 GELG
-510 DPRAGVVGQSVGE
+510 
-523 SAGESVGDPHGD
+523 
-535 GVKREPT
+535 REPGGEG
-542 NPAETRDARPS
+542 AV
-553 GHGQAALGRTLL
+553 GRTLL
-565 ASGTTLPGAVSP
+565 ANGTTLPGAVSR
-577 LPGVD
+577 LPGID

-587 FDDVSEVVSA
+587 FDDVSELVSA

-622 LTAERLPRKLAAK
+622 LTAERLPRKLAGK
-635 LDSVDADFLRRGAQT
+635 LEPADADFLRRGALT

-663 DFRTYARLPTASVVP
+663 DFRTYARLPTATVVP

-686 EVLLLYGGHDA
+686 EVLLLYGGQDF
-697 EQDLAQDGAIRV
+697 EQETVQDGAIRV
-709 RLAPI
+709 RLAAI
-714 PNILAD
+714 PRVLAD

-738 TASVQGGGI
+738 TASVQGGAI
-747 EITTTVTEASGG
+747 EVTTTVTQVGG
-759 MGADTD
+759 PA
-765 GRTGASVH
+765 VQ

-811 KMVDEQGARIALENR
+811 KMVDEQDARITLENR
-826 FDANGA
+826 FDANGV
-832 IRGAQVEITFTRIAV
+832 ICGAQVEITFTRIAV

>member
-31 AGVLLALLATASANT
+31 AGVLLAFLATASANT

-102 AVTPGL
+102 AVMPGL

-173 SLDRIRDQSGVQEA
+173 SLDRIRDQLGVQEA

-204 TQLAPDLPTSQIL
+204 TQLAPDLPPSQIL

-232 DLLGESPADHFGQG
+232 DLLGESPAADPDQG
-246 PTGGIGAA
+246 SAGGLWPA

-269 VVQSILTSRPGEELR
+269 VVQSILRSRPGDELR
-284 YLQLLQPVPLALA
+284 FLQLLQPVPLALA

-316 RQGLKRIFNVTLTLT
+316 RQGLKQIFNVTLTLT
-331 FLLTIFASVAGA
+331 FLLTIFSSVAGA

-386 SFNLMIR
+386 SFNLMTR

-428 AFDSDYRLTM
+428 AFDADYRLTM

-444 RVLGVGVSNCLG
+444 RVLGVVVSNCLG

-466 PLAAPI
+466 PLAVPI
-472 REAFETA
+472 REAFEAA

-487 QRQFVVGEFS
+487 QRQFVIGEPG
-497 GESIAESLAQGAG
+497 GETSAESGRESGSELKGQAIGEGAQ
-510 DPRAGVVGQSVGE
+510 
-523 SAGESVGDPHGD
+523 
-535 GVKREPT
+535 REPRT
-542 NPAETRDARPS
+542 PQESSDTGPS
-553 GHGQAALGRTLL
+553 RRAQVAVGRTLL
-565 ASGTTLPGAVSP
+565 ANGTTLPGAVSP

-587 FDDVSEVVSA
+587 FDDVSELVSA

-622 LTAERLPRKLAAK
+622 LTAERLPRKLAGK
-635 LDSVDADFLRRGAQT
+635 LEAADADFLRRGALT

-663 DFRTYARLPTASVVP
+663 DFRTYARLPTATVVP

-686 EVLLLYGGHDA
+686 EVLLLYGAHDA
-697 EQDLAQDGAIRV
+697 EQEPVQDGAIQV
-709 RLAPI
+709 HLATI
-714 PNILAD
+714 PRILAD

-738 TASVQGGGI
+738 TGSTQGGQI
-747 EITTTVTEASGG
+747 EITTTATEVAGG
-759 MGADTD
+759 MRADTPA
-765 GRTGASVH
+765 GARAAVH
-773 LRVRDEGPG
+773 LRVCDEGPG

-811 KMVDEQGARIALENR
+811 KMVDEQGAQITLENR

-832 IRGAQVEITFTRIAV
+832 ICGAQVEITFTRIAV

>member
-56 LWGNAAIAL
+56 LWGNAAIAV
-65 ALALLTAE
+65 ALAILTAE

-102 AVTPGL
+102 AVMPGL

-173 SLDRIRDQSGVQEA
+173 SLDRIRDQLGVQEA
-187 VVLSSSGR
+187 IVLSSSGR

-204 TQLAPDLPTSQIL
+204 TQLAPDLPPSQIL

-232 DLLGESPADHFGQG
+232 DLLGETPASDSGQG
-246 PTGGIGAA
+246 SSGGLGPA

-284 YLQLLQPVPLALA
+284 YLQLLQPVPMALAL
-297 MNADAV
+297 NADAV

-331 FLLTIFASVAGA
+331 FLLTIFSSVAGA

-386 SFNLMIR
+386 SFNVMTR

-444 RVLGVGVSNCLG
+444 RVLGVVVSNCLG
-456 QPIESLPGLA
+456 QSIESLPGLA

-487 QRQFVVGEFS
+487 QRQFVLGGPVGS
-497 GESIAESLAQGAG
+497 GIE
-510 DPRAGVVGQSVGE
+510 
-523 SAGESVGDPHGD
+523 
-535 GVKREPT
+535 REPSS
-542 NPAETRDARPS
+542 ADGLSDSGPS
-553 GHGQAALGRTLL
+553 GHSQVPVGRTLL
-565 ASGTTLPGAVSP
+565 ANGTTLPGAVSP

-587 FDDVSEVVSA
+587 FDDVSELVSA

-622 LTAERLPRKLAAK
+622 LTAERLPRKLAGK
-635 LDSVDADFLRRGAQT
+635 LEPADADFLRRGALT

-663 DFRTYARLPTASVVP
+663 DFRTYARLPTATVVP

-686 EVLLLYGGHDA
+686 EVLLLYGGQEA
-697 EQDLAQDGAIRV
+697 EPEGVQEGPIRV
-709 RLAPI
+709 RLAGI
-714 PNILAD
+714 PRVMAD
-720 AAQLR
+720 ASQLR

-738 TASVQGGGI
+738 TASVQGGAI
-747 EITTTVTEASGG
+747 EVATTVTEVG
-759 MGADTD
+759 
-765 GRTGASVH
+765 GASVH
-773 LRVRDEGPG
+773 LRVSDEGPG

-811 KMVDEQGARIALENR
+811 KMVDEQGARITLENR

-832 IRGAQVEITFTRIAV
+832 ICGAQVEITFTRIAV

>member
-22 LALIASVAL
+22 LALVASVAL

-102 AVTPGL
+102 AVMPGL

-165 QPSAQWQS
+165 QPVAQWQS
-173 SLDRIRDQSGVQEA
+173 SLDRIRDQLGVQEA

-204 TQLAPDLPTSQIL
+204 AQLAPDLPPSQIL

-232 DLLGESPADHFGQG
+232 DLLGESPSPDSGQG
-246 PTGGIGAA
+246 STGGVGPA

-331 FLLTIFASVAGA
+331 FLLTIFSSVAGA

-386 SFNLMIR
+386 SFNLMTR

-444 RVLGVGVSNCLG
+444 RVFGVVVSSGLG

-466 PLAAPI
+466 PLAEPI
-472 REAFETA
+472 REAFEVA

-487 QRQFVVGEFS
+487 QRQFVIGEP
-497 GESIAESLAQGAG
+497 GAEPSAQPGREAG
-510 DPRAGVVGQSVGE
+510 
-523 SAGESVGDPHGD
+523 
-535 GVKREPT
+535 REPGGER
-542 NPAETRDARPS
+542 AV
-553 GHGQAALGRTLL
+553 GRTLL
-565 ASGTTLPGAVSP
+565 ANGTTLPGAVSL
-577 LPGVD
+577 LPGAD

-587 FDDVSEVVSA
+587 FDDVSELVSA

-622 LTAERLPRKLAAK
+622 LTAERLPRKLAGK
-635 LDSVDADFLRRGAQT
+635 LEPEDADFLRRGALT

-663 DFRTYARLPTASVVP
+663 DFRTYARLPTATVVP

-697 EQDLAQDGAIRV
+697 EQETIQDGAIRV
-709 RLAPI
+709 RLAEI
-714 PNILAD
+714 PRILAD

-738 TASVQGGGI
+738 TASVQGGAI
-747 EITTTVTEASGG
+747 EVTTTVTQIGG
-759 MGADTD
+759 A
-765 GRTGASVH
+765 AVQ

-811 KMVDEQGARIALENR
+811 KMVDEQDARITLENR
-826 FDANGA
+826 FDANGV
-832 IRGAQVEITFTRIAV
+832 ICGAQVEITFTRIAV

>member
-102 AVTPGL
+102 AVMPGL

-173 SLDRIRDQSGVQEA
+173 SLDRIRDQLGVQEA
-187 VVLSSSGR
+187 IILSSSGR

-204 TQLAPDLPTSQIL
+204 AQLAPDLPPSQVL

-232 DLLGESPADHFGQG
+232 DLLGESSAADSGRG
-246 PTGGIGAA
+246 PTVGLGPVAS
-254 APALPGAVHGPLKVR
+254 ALPGAIHGPLKVR

-284 YLQLLQPVPLALA
+284 YLQLLQPVPLTLA
-297 MNADAV
+297 INADAV

-331 FLLTIFASVAGA
+331 FLLTIFSSVAGA

-386 SFNLMIR
+386 SFNLMTR

-444 RVLGVGVSNCLG
+444 RVLGVVISNCLG

-466 PLAAPI
+466 PLAEPI
-472 REAFETA
+472 REAFASA

-487 QRQFVVGEFS
+487 QRQFVIGEPS
-497 GESIAESLAQGAG
+497 GESSGESSGEPSGELSG
-510 DPRAGVVGQSVGE
+510 DPSGE
-523 SAGESVGDPHGD
+523 SSGERIGGPIG
-535 GVKREPT
+535 GAIGQGLEREPSSSGGFS
-542 NPAETRDARPS
+542 DSGPS
-553 GHGQAALGRTLL
+553 GPARGPVGRTLL

-587 FDDVSEVVSA
+587 FDDVSELVSA

-622 LTAERLPRKLAAK
+622 LTAERLPRKLAGK
-635 LDSVDADFLRRGAQT
+635 LDPVDADFLRRGALT

-663 DFRTYARLPTASVVP
+663 DFRTYARLPTATVVP

-686 EVLLLYGGHDA
+686 EVLLLYGGPNA
-697 EQDLAQDGAIRV
+697 EPEGVQGGFIRV
-709 RLAPI
+709 HLAEI
-714 PNILAD
+714 PRVLAD

-738 TASVQGGGI
+738 TAAVQGAAI
-747 EITTTVTEASGG
+747 EVTTTATEVS
-759 MGADTD
+759 
-765 GRTGASVH
+765 GASVH

-782 FPPGVLARAFEPYVT
+782 FPPGILARAFEPYVT

-811 KMVDEQGARIALENR
+811 KMVDEQGARITLENR
-826 FDANGA
+826 FDANGV
-832 IRGAQVEITFTRIAV
+832 ICGAQVEITFTRIAV